1 MLTSGVLLTV
11 LEIKRY
17 IPRGKILLD
26 LALTLLKVK
35 VQDHCKNPCMI
46 DQPWIKKIAV
56 SQILAY
62 GCIY

>member
-1 MLTSGVLLTV
+1 MAV
-11 LEIKRY
+11 LEIKLRSK
-17 IPRGKILLD
+17 GKD

-46 DQPWIKKIAV
+46 DQPWIKKIAI

-62 GCIY
+62 GSVSINC